1 MTLLSP
7 SITRAAA
14 LTMTVDNF
22 RLTESSMQARGF
34 LRRDGLASVFPSAT
48 GLSQTVSWLESRR
61 FAGLPNSDAAIEWS
75 ATFAPPQGVTITPG
89 EPLPDGTYL
98 LNGSFELWEGKRF
111 AHFTVTTVEALEYSA
126 ECVAQVAAGMGG
138 TPFMAGHRSPVRQ
151 ERRHQRLRRGG
162 LLVLQWR
169 RDVRAW
175 ALSAKPATDAGRVRK

>member
-126 ECVAQVAAGMGG
+126 ECAAQVAAGMGVRHSWRATFACPSG
-138 TPFMAGHRSPVRQ
+138 TTTPKATSRWATCTAVAA
-151 ERRHQRLRRGG
+151 RRTCLG
-162 LLVLQWR
+162 LKR
-169 RDVRAW
+169 
-175 ALSAKPATDAGRVRK
+175 